1 MKHTRLIKHVVED
14 TDRHGNVR
22 IYFRRKGHPKVRL
35 PGPVGSPEFEAA
47 YAAALE
53 GKVARVSVPGGASK
67 RRRNG
72 SLGWLLGQYY
82 ASPEFNK
89 LTVRS
94 QRVRRQTIEPWAIKG
109 GDRPF
114 ADLTASDI
122 RRWRDAK
129 QETPGAANNL
139 LKVLR
144 VLFAWAVEHDLAKV
158 NPVRD
163 VKRLV
168 YKVDGFHS
176 WTVQEIHQFEARH
189 PVGSKARLALAL
201 LLYTMQRR
209 SDVVRLGPPSVI
221 AGYFVLTQQKTAACL
236 ELPILPAL
244 RSVID
249 ATPHGQL
256 AFLITEY
263 GKPFTSNGFGNWF
276 RNRCDEAGLPNCS
289 AHGLRKAA
297 ATLAAM
303 NGATVPQLMALGGWK
318 TEREAIRYI
327 RAANQ
332 KALAGGSAH
341 LIRLPESVPLSKA
354 TQVKVGRNRR
364 KASQNHGLI
373 TSHGRPGRGQSPHS
387 TASAGPARDR
397 AARARVSKALAR
409 EGRAGR
415 WMWEVETRP

>member
-1 MKHTRLIKHVVED
+1 M
-14 TDRHGNVR
+14 
-22 IYFRRKGHPKVRL
+22 
-35 PGPVGSPEFEAA
+35 GSPEFEAA

-67 RRRNG
+67 RRQNG
-72 SLGWLLGQYY
+72 SLGWLLAQYY
-82 ASPEFNK
+82 TSPEFNK

-221 AGYFVLTQQKTAACL
+221 AGYFVLTQQKTGACL

-263 GKPFTSNGFGNWF
+263 GSRLRRMALATGF
-276 RNRCDEAGLPNCS
+276 AI
-289 AHGLRKAA
+289 
-297 ATLAAM
+297 
-303 NGATVPQLMALGGWK
+303 GATKQGFPIAPP
-318 TEREAIRYI
+318 T
-327 RAANQ
+327 
-332 KALAGGSAH
+332 GSAK
-341 LIRLPESVPLSKA
+341 P
-354 TQVKVGRNRR
+354 RR
-364 KASQNHGLI
+364 
-373 TSHGRPGRGQSPHS
+373 
-387 TASAGPARDR
+387 
-397 AARARVSKALAR
+397 
-409 EGRAGR
+409 R
-415 WMWEVETRP
+415 WPR